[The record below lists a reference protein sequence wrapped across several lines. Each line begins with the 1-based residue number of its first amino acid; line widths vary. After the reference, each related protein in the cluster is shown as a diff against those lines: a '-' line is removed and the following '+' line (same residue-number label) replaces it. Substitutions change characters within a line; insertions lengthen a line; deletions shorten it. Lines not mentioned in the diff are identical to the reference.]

1 MKEYKELLEEHQHI
15 LDEVK
20 QLEEDLHN
28 KPNEQPVINT
38 TQRSEGIKTKDCSKH
53 ITELC

>member
-20 QLEEDLHN
+20 HLEEDLHN
-28 KPNEQPVINT
+28 KPNEQLVINT
-38 TQRSEGIKTKDCSKH
+38 AERSEA
-53 ITELC
+53 